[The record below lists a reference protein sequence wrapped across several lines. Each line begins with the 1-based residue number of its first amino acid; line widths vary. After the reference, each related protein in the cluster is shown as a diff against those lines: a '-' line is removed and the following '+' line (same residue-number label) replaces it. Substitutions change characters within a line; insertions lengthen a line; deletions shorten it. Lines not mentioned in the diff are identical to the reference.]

1 MNLFELN
8 EKYRELEQ
16 RDDLDPET
24 LKDTLDSISDS
35 REVKLDN
42 IANWIENNQADI
54 DFLDKKIK
62 QLQADKK
69 SLINRT
75 KSLMEYM
82 TTAIDDSGLK
92 ELKTENHI
100 LKPRNYR
107 ASVYI
112 SNEKDIPSEF
122 VKFKAVE
129 TIDKKAIYELLK
141 NGETVRGAELKPN
154 RKTVIK

>member
-8 EKYRELEQ
+8 EKYRKLEQ

-24 LKDTLDSISDS
+24 LKDTLDSINDS

-62 QLQADKK
+62 QLREEKQALSNK
-69 SLINRT
+69 NN
-75 KSLMEYM
+75 SLMDYM

-107 ASVYI
+107 ASVSI
-112 SNEKDIPSEF
+112 INEDDIPSEYIE
-122 VKFKAVE
+122 VKTEEKVNKAALY
-129 TIDKKAIYELLK
+129 KALK
-141 NGETVRGAELKPN
+141 NGEIINGAELKPN

>member
-24 LKDTLDSISDS
+24 LKDTLDSINDS

-69 SLINRT
+69 SLVNRT

-82 TTAIDDSGLK
+82 TTVIDDSGLK

-112 SNEKDIPSEF
+112 SDEKEIPSEF
-122 VKFKAVE
+122 IKFKTVE
-129 TIDKKAIYELLK
+129 SIDKKSIYELLK

>member
-24 LKDTLDSISDS
+24 LKDTLDSINDS

-42 IANWIENNQADI
+42 IANWIENNQANI

-62 QLQADKK
+62 QLREEKQTLSNK
-69 SLINRT
+69 N

>member
-8 EKYRELEQ
+8 EKYHELEQ

-24 LKDTLDSISDS
+24 LKDTLDSINDS

-69 SLINRT
+69 SLVNRT

-82 TTAIDDSGLK
+82 TTAIDASGLK

>member
-24 LKDTLDSISDS
+24 LKDTLDSINDS

-69 SLINRT
+69 SLVNRT

-92 ELKTENHI
+92 ELKTKNHI

-112 SNEKDIPSEF
+112 SDEKEIPSEF
-122 VKFKAVE
+122 IKFKAVE
-129 TIDKKAIYELLK
+129 SIDKKSIYELLK

>member
-24 LKDTLDSISDS
+24 LKDTLDSINDS

-62 QLQADKK
+62 QLREEKQVLSNK
-69 SLINRT
+69 NN
-75 KSLMEYM
+75 SLMEYM

-107 ASVYI
+107 ASVSI
-112 SNEKDIPSEF
+112 IDEDDIPSEF
-122 VKFKAVE
+122 IKVE
-129 TIDKKAIYELLK
+129 TKEKINKTAIYNVLK
-141 NGETVRGAELKPN
+141 NGESVNGAELKPN

>member
-16 RDDLDPET
+16 HDDLDPET
-24 LKDTLDSISDS
+24 LKDTLDSINDS

-42 IANWIENNQADI
+42 ITNWIENNQADI

-69 SLINRT
+69 SLVNRT

-92 ELKTENHI
+92 ELKTEKHI
-100 LKPRNYR
+100 LKPRNCR

-112 SNEKDIPSEF
+112 SNEKEIPSEF
-122 VKFKAVE
+122 IKFKAVE
-129 TIDKKAIYELLK
+129 SIDKKSIY
-141 NGETVRGAELKPN
+141 
-154 RKTVIK
+154 

>member
-8 EKYRELEQ
+8 EKYRKLEQ
-16 RDDLDPET
+16 RDDLDET
-24 LKDTLDSISDS
+24 MLKDTLDSINDS

-69 SLINRT
+69 SLVNRT

-82 TTAIDDSGLK
+82 TMVIDDSGLK

>member
-16 RDDLDPET
+16 HDDLDSET
-24 LKDTLDSISDS
+24 LKDTLDSINDS

-69 SLINRT
+69 SLVNRT

>member
-16 RDDLDPET
+16 HDDLDPET

-35 REVKLDN
+35 REVKFDN

-69 SLINRT
+69 SLVNRT

-112 SNEKDIPSEF
+112 SDEKDIPSEYIE
-122 VKFKAVE
+122 VKTEEKVNKAALY
-129 TIDKKAIYELLK
+129 KALK
-141 NGETVRGAELKPN
+141 NGEIIKGAELKPN

>member
-8 EKYRELEQ
+8 EKYRKLEQ
-16 RDDLDPET
+16 RGDLDPET
-24 LKDTLDSISDS
+24 LKDTLDSINDS

-69 SLINRT
+69 SLVNRT

-107 ASVYI
+107 ASVCI

>member
-24 LKDTLDSISDS
+24 LKDTLDSINDS

-42 IANWIENNQADI
+42 IANWIEKNQADI

-69 SLINRT
+69 SLVNRT

-112 SNEKDIPSEF
+112 SDEKEIPSEF

>member
-16 RDDLDPET
+16 RDDLDETT
-24 LKDTLDSISDS
+24 LKDTLDSINDS

-69 SLINRT
+69 SLVNRT
-75 KSLMEYM
+75 KSLMDYM

-112 SNEKDIPSEF
+112 NDEKDIPSEF

>member
-16 RDDLDPET
+16 RDDLDSET

-42 IANWIENNQADI
+42 IANWIENNQANI

-62 QLQADKK
+62 QLREEKQTLSNK
-69 SLINRT
+69 N

-112 SNEKDIPSEF
+112 SNEKEIPSEF
-122 VKFKAVE
+122 IKFKTVE
-129 TIDKKAIYELLK
+129 SIDKKSIYELLK
-141 NGETVRGAELKPN
+141 NGKTIRGAELKPN

>member
-8 EKYRELEQ
+8 EKYGELEQ

-24 LKDTLDSISDS
+24 LKDTLDSINDS

-42 IANWIENNQADI
+42 IANWIENNQANI

-69 SLINRT
+69 TLVNRT

-82 TTAIDDSGLK
+82 TTVIDDSGLK

-112 SNEKDIPSEF
+112 SNEKEIPSEF
-122 VKFKAVE
+122 IKFKAVE
-129 TIDKKAIYELLK
+129 SIDKKSIYELLK
-141 NGETVRGAELKPN
+141 NGEAVRGAELKPN

>member
-16 RDDLDPET
+16 RDDLDSET
-24 LKDTLDSISDS
+24 LKDTLDSINDS

-42 IANWIENNQADI
+42 IANWIEKNQAQI

-69 SLINRT
+69 SLVNRT

-92 ELKTENHI
+92 ELKAENHI

-112 SNEKDIPSEF
+112 SDEKEIPSEF
-122 VKFKAVE
+122 IKFKAVE
-129 TIDKKAIYELLK
+129 SIDKKSIYELLK

>member
-69 SLINRT
+69 SLVNRT

-92 ELKTENHI
+92 ELKTKNHI

-112 SNEKDIPSEF
+112 SDEKDIPSEF

-129 TIDKKAIYELLK
+129 IIDKKAIYELLK

>member
-24 LKDTLDSISDS
+24 LKDTLDSINDS

-69 SLINRT
+69 SLVNRT

-112 SNEKDIPSEF
+112 SDEKEIPSEF
-122 VKFKAVE
+122 IKFKAVE
-129 TIDKKAIYELLK
+129 SIDKKSIYELLK

>member
-8 EKYRELEQ
+8 ETYRKLEQ

-24 LKDTLDSISDS
+24 LKDTLDSINDS

-69 SLINRT
+69 SLVNRT
-75 KSLMEYM
+75 KSLMEYV

-112 SNEKDIPSEF
+112 SDEKDIPSEF

>member
-16 RDDLDPET
+16 RDDLDSET

-54 DFLDKKIK
+54 DFLNKKIK

-69 SLINRT
+69 SLVNRT

-112 SNEKDIPSEF
+112 SNEKEIPSEF
-122 VKFKAVE
+122 IKFKAVE
-129 TIDKKAIYELLK
+129 SIDKKSIYELLK
-141 NGETVRGAELKPN
+141 NGKTVRGAELTPN
-154 RKTVIK
+154 RKTVLK

>member
-42 IANWIENNQADI
+42 IANWIENNQANI

-62 QLQADKK
+62 QLREEKQTLSNK
-69 SLINRT
+69 N

-112 SNEKDIPSEF
+112 SDEKALPKGFIYT
-122 VKFKAVE
+122 E
-129 TIDKKAIYELLK
+129 TTEKIDKKALYKVLK
-141 NGETVRGAELKPN
+141 DGQTVEGAELKPN

>member
-24 LKDTLDSISDS
+24 LKDTLDSINDS

-62 QLQADKK
+62 QLQAEKK
-69 SLINRT
+69 SLVNRT

-112 SNEKDIPSEF
+112 SDEKDIPSEF

>member
-16 RDDLDPET
+16 RDDLDETT
-24 LKDTLDSISDS
+24 LKDTLDSINDS
-35 REVKLDN
+35 RETKLDN
-42 IANWIENNQADI
+42 IATWIENNQADI

-69 SLINRT
+69 SLVNRT

-112 SNEKDIPSEF
+112 SDEEKVPSQF
-122 VKFKAVE
+122 IKFKAEEV
-129 TIDKKAIYELLK
+129 IDKKAIYQALRA
-141 NGETVRGAELKPN
+141 GETVRGAELKPN

>member
-24 LKDTLDSISDS
+24 LKDTLDSINDS

-112 SNEKDIPSEF
+112 SNEKEIPSEF
-122 VKFKAVE
+122 IKFKAVE
-129 TIDKKAIYELLK
+129 SIDKKSIYELLK

>member
-24 LKDTLDSISDS
+24 LKDTLDSINDS

-69 SLINRT
+69 SLVNRT

-112 SNEKDIPSEF
+112 SDEKDIPSEF

>member
-16 RDDLDPET
+16 RDDLDSET
-24 LKDTLDSISDS
+24 LKDTLDSINDS

-69 SLINRT
+69 SLANRN

-112 SNEKDIPSEF
+112 SDEKEIPSEF

-129 TIDKKAIYELLK
+129 AIDKKAIYELLK

>member
-24 LKDTLDSISDS
+24 LKDTLDSINDS

-42 IANWIENNQADI
+42 IANWIEKNQAQI

-69 SLINRT
+69 SLVNRT

-82 TTAIDDSGLK
+82 TTAIDDSGFK

>member
-16 RDDLDPET
+16 RDDLDEAT
-24 LKDTLDSISDS
+24 LKDTLDSINDS
-35 REVKLDN
+35 REIKLDN

-62 QLQADKK
+62 QLREEKQALSNK
-69 SLINRT
+69 NN
-75 KSLMEYM
+75 SLMEYM
-82 TTAIDDSGLK
+82 TTAIDDSGMK

-112 SNEKDIPSEF
+112 SNEKDIPSEYIE
-122 VKFKAVE
+122 VKTEEKVN
-129 TIDKKAIYELLK
+129 KKALYEALK
-141 NGETVRGAELKPN
+141 NGETINGAELKPN

>member
-16 RDDLDPET
+16 RDDLDTET
-24 LKDTLDSISDS
+24 LKDTLDSINDS

-42 IANWIENNQADI
+42 IANWIESNQADI

-62 QLQADKK
+62 QLREEKQALSNK
-69 SLINRT
+69 NN
-75 KSLMEYM
+75 SLMEYM

-112 SNEKDIPSEF
+112 SDEKDIPSEYIE
-122 VKFKAVE
+122 VKTEEKVN
-129 TIDKKAIYELLK
+129 KSAIYKALK
-141 NGETVRGAELKPN
+141 NGEIINGAELKPN

>member
-16 RDDLDPET
+16 RDDLDSET
-24 LKDTLDSISDS
+24 LKDTLDSINDS

-82 TTAIDDSGLK
+82 TTVIDDSGFK

-112 SNEKDIPSEF
+112 SNEKEIPSEF
-122 VKFKAVE
+122 IKFKTVE
-129 TIDKKAIYELLK
+129 SIDKKSIYELLK

>member
-8 EKYRELEQ
+8 ETYRKLEQ
-16 RDDLDPET
+16 RDDLDETT
-24 LKDTLDSISDS
+24 LKDTLDSINDS

-62 QLQADKK
+62 QLREEKQALSNK
-69 SLINRT
+69 NN
-75 KSLMEYM
+75 SLMEYM

-112 SNEKDIPSEF
+112 SDEKDIPSEYIE
-122 VKFKAVE
+122 VKTEEKVNKAALY
-129 TIDKKAIYELLK
+129 KALK
-141 NGETVRGAELKPN
+141 NGEIINGAELKPS

>member
-24 LKDTLDSISDS
+24 LKDTLDSINDS
-35 REVKLDN
+35 REIKLDN
-42 IANWIENNQADI
+42 IANWVENNQADI

-69 SLINRT
+69 SLVNRT

>member
-24 LKDTLDSISDS
+24 LKDTLDSINDD

-62 QLQADKK
+62 QLQSDKK
-69 SLINRT
+69 SLV
-75 KSLMEYM
+75 
-82 TTAIDDSGLK
+82 
-92 ELKTENHI
+92 NHCCH
-100 LKPRNYR
+100 
-107 ASVYI
+107 V
-112 SNEKDIPSEF
+112 F
-122 VKFKAVE
+122 HQ
-129 TIDKKAIYELLK
+129 
-141 NGETVRGAELKPN
+141 
-154 RKTVIK
+154 

>member
-24 LKDTLDSISDS
+24 LKDTLDSINDS

-69 SLINRT
+69 SLVNRT

-112 SNEKDIPSEF
+112 SDEKALPSEF
-122 VKFKAVE
+122 IKFKAVE
-129 TIDKKAIYELLK
+129 SIDKKSIYELLK

>member
-24 LKDTLDSISDS
+24 LKDTLDSINDS

-112 SNEKDIPSEF
+112 SDEKEIPSEF
-122 VKFKAVE
+122 IKFKAVE
-129 TIDKKAIYELLK
+129 SIDKKSIYELLK

>member
-24 LKDTLDSISDS
+24 LKDTLDSISDI

-62 QLQADKK
+62 QLQAEKK

>member
-24 LKDTLDSISDS
+24 LKDTLDSINDS

-42 IANWIENNQADI
+42 IANWIEKNQAQI

-69 SLINRT
+69 SLVNRT

-92 ELKTENHI
+92 ELKTANHI

-112 SNEKDIPSEF
+112 RNEKEIPSEF
-122 VKFKAVE
+122 IKFKAVE
-129 TIDKKAIYELLK
+129 SIDKKSIYELLK
-141 NGETVRGAELKPN
+141 NGEIVRGAELKPN

>member
-24 LKDTLDSISDS
+24 LKDTLDSINDS

-42 IANWIENNQADI
+42 IANWIENNQANI

-69 SLINRT
+69 TLVNRT

-82 TTAIDDSGLK
+82 TTVIDDSGLK

-112 SNEKDIPSEF
+112 SNEKEIPSEF
-122 VKFKAVE
+122 IKFKAVE
-129 TIDKKAIYELLK
+129 SIDKKSIYELLK

>member
-16 RDDLDPET
+16 RDDLDSET

-42 IANWIENNQADI
+42 IANWIENNQANI

-62 QLQADKK
+62 QLREEKQTLSNK
-69 SLINRT
+69 N

-92 ELKTENHI
+92 ELKTKNHI

-122 VKFKAVE
+122 VKFKTVE

>member
-24 LKDTLDSISDS
+24 LKDTLDSINDS

-69 SLINRT
+69 SLVNRT

-141 NGETVRGAELKPN
+141 NGEIINGAELKPN